1 MGNEILLESGTNEVE
16 ILEFFL
22 GDQGF
27 GINIA
32 KIAQI
37 LPFDRSK
44 LTVIPHANPAFMGA
58 LLWQGQTIPLI
69 ELKAFLHQMP
79 SQVEHPIVLVTEFN
93 GVKNGF
99 LTDGVNRIHRV
110 SWQGISPMGPL
121 LDRYSSACTGS
132 IHIDNKDIL
141 LIDFE
146 FIIAS
151 INPETSIAYKEI
163 DQRMDEGRSDK
174 RIVFAEDSSFIRN
187 TIASQLQK
195 CGFAQVDVFE
205 NGHDACNHIR
215 ALAAKAAQE
224 GADLRTTLSLVVT
237 DIEMPKMDGLALCKV
252 IKKELQLSEIPVI
265 LFSSLINEQMAL
277 KCQEVGADAF
287 LTKPRVD
294 ELVVIMD
301 RLLGVANNGRPV

>member
-1 MGNEILLESGTNEVE
+1 MENEILLESGTNEVE

-37 LPFDRSK
+37 LPFDRTK
-44 LTVIPHANPAFMGA
+44 LTVVPHSNPAFMGT
-58 LLWQGQTIPLI
+58 LLWQGRTIPLI
-69 ELKAFLHQMP
+69 DLKGFLHLP
-79 SQVEHPIVLVTEFN
+79 SQIIEQPIVLVTEFN
-93 GVKNGF
+93 GVINGF

-110 SWQGISPMGPL
+110 SWEAISPMGPL

-132 IHIDNKDIL
+132 IHIQDKDIL

-151 INPETSIAYKEI
+151 INPETSISAKKI
-163 DQRMDEGRSDK
+163 DQRFNVGRGDK
-174 RIVFAEDSSFIRN
+174 WIVFVEDSAFIRN
-187 TIASQLQK
+187 TIATQLKK
-195 CGFAQVDVFE
+195 CGFTRVAIFE
-205 NGHDACNHIR
+205 NGFDACGHIK
-215 ALAAKAAQE
+215 ALAEQTERE
-224 GADLRTTLSLVVT
+224 GMDIRTALSLVVT

-252 IKKELQLSEIPVI
+252 IKKELRLSEVPVI
-265 LFSSLINEQMAL
+265 LFSSLINEQMAF

-301 RLLGVANNGRPV
+301 RLLGILSPKTA

>member
-37 LPFDRSK
+37 LPFDRAK
-44 LTVIPHANPAFMGA
+44 LTVIPHSSPAFMGA
-58 LLWQGQTIPLI
+58 LLWQGRTIPLI
-69 ELKAFLHQMP
+69 DLKGFLHQ
-79 SQVEHPIVLVTEFN
+79 SQQTIEQPIVLVTEFN

-110 SWQGISPMGPL
+110 SWGAISPMGPL

-132 IHIDNKDIL
+132 IHIQDKDIL

-151 INPETSIAYKEI
+151 INPETSISAKHI
-163 DQRMDEGRSDK
+163 DQRVDTGRGDK
-174 RIVFAEDSSFIRN
+174 
-187 TIASQLQK
+187 
-195 CGFAQVDVFE
+195 
-205 NGHDACNHIR
+205 
-215 ALAAKAAQE
+215 
-224 GADLRTTLSLVVT
+224 
-237 DIEMPKMDGLALCKV
+237 
-252 IKKELQLSEIPVI
+252 
-265 LFSSLINEQMAL
+265 
-277 KCQEVGADAF
+277 
-287 LTKPRVD
+287 
-294 ELVVIMD
+294 
-301 RLLGVANNGRPV
+301 